1 MGTPIHPGSPRPG
14 SFNLSRRRDTDGGDV
29 NRGTDKLA
37 ARSHR
42 RWKPLLFL
50 ALFAGGVYVLLAGES
65 GYLQVEARRT
75 ELQLLQNEVES
86 LRARNDSLR
95 TLLELLRNDTGY
107 LEKVAREEYGMKRPG
122 EQIYRIPD
130 EGGKAE

>member
-1 MGTPIHPGSPRPG
+1 M
-14 SFNLSRRRDTDGGDV
+14 

-42 RWKPLLFL
+42 RWKQLLFL
-50 ALFAGGVYVLLAGES
+50 ALFAGGGYILFAGES

-75 ELQLLQNEVES
+75 ELQLLRNEVEA

-95 TLLELLRNDTGY
+95 TMLDLLRNDPGY
-107 LEKVAREEYGMKRPG
+107 LEKVAREEFGMKKPG
-122 EQIYRIPD
+122 EQIYRIP
-130 EGGKAE
+130 EEVGKAE